1 MAIARVILDW
11 VREYG
16 IKSLVNAPCAG
27 SDCDVFKDNGVVETL
42 GVNIIDMA
50 PNVCSAFIK
59 ADLCVWRPEKEYDAV
74 YINCIFCTSNDSPSG
89 NHRTLAEN
97 YASWPMRYIVVYD
110 TAVNPFDW
118 AVIFREHGWE
128 CIKISKESGVPYRP
142 EDTTWETRCEVWER
156 AA

>member
-11 VREYG
+11 LREFG

-27 SDCDVFKDNGVVETL
+27 GDCDIFRANGVVETL
-42 GVNIIDMA
+42 GVNIIDS
-50 PNVCSAFIK
+50 PCSNFVK
-59 ADLCVWRPEKEYDAV
+59 ADLCVWRPEKPYDAI
-74 YINCIFCTSNDSPSG
+74 YINCIFCTSNDSLSG

-97 YASWPMRYIVVYD
+97 YASWPVKYIVVYD

-118 AVIFREHGWE
+118 GVIFREHGWE

>member
-11 VREYG
+11 LREFG

-27 SDCDVFKDNGVVETL
+27 GDCDIFRANGVVETL
-42 GVNIIDMA
+42 GVNIIDS
-50 PNVCSAFIK
+50 PCSNFVK
-59 ADLCVWRPEKEYDAV
+59 ADLCVWHPEKEYDAV
-74 YINCIFCTSNDSPSG
+74 YINCIFCTSNDSLSG

-97 YASWPMRYIVVYD
+97 YASWPVKYIVVYD

-118 AVIFREHGWE
+118 GVIFREHGWE

>member
-11 VREYG
+11 LREFG

-27 SDCDVFKDNGVVETL
+27 GDCDIFRANGVVETL
-42 GVNIIDMA
+42 GVNIIDS
-50 PNVCSAFIK
+50 PCSNFVK
-59 ADLCVWRPEKEYDAV
+59 ADLCVWRPEKPYDAI
-74 YINCIFCTSNDSPSG
+74 YINCIFCTSNDSLSG

-97 YASWPMRYIVVYD
+97 YASWPVKYIVVYD

-118 AVIFREHGWE
+118 GVIFREHGWE

-142 EDTTWETRCEVWER
+142 EDTSWETRCEVWER